1 MKKVLFQLSLFGFL
15 WISAFSCQD
24 SKTYTMATSTES
36 ASYLRVGEEMA
47 KLFELET
54 DVKIKVLSGENMG
67 SDRNIHL
74 LANLEVDFAFAQGD
88 TKIKGSDIENFK
100 GNHHIKTVLPLYP
113 EVLFIIYPDS
123 IEAENL
129 SDLVRGRKVG
139 LGPKDGGTASFMHR
153 LLEHYGISDN
163 EYEAIYSSY
172 EENVVSEQIAI
183 SCALTGFNNQRIYN
197 MLAKGHKIFSLGDP
211 NLAYKGSSVDGFCLI
226 HGPAHPFII
235 PKFTYMKQ
243 PVEPILT
250 IAVDAILYTHE
261 EVDKYVIYHLAEAIF
276 NNKQYLGSKNQLLTQ
291 ITENFDENDLNYPLH
306 EGARMYLERDKPN
319 FFERYGKILGSIL
332 LALVTGIP
340 MAYRTYKQKKK
351 DKIDQFYELALAS
364 EEKVDKANSME
375 ELLEIQQE
383 MNVIRKKAYQLLIDE
398 RLDANPS
405 FRIFTDLI
413 HDVGLRLERKMM
425 DFR

>member
-1 MKKVLFQLSLFGFL
+1 
-15 WISAFSCQD
+15 
-24 SKTYTMATSTES
+24 MATSTES
-36 ASYLRVGEEMA
+36 ASYLRVGEELA

-54 DVKIKVLSGENMG
+54 DVKIDVLSSEHMG
-67 SDRNIHL
+67 SDRNIHML
-74 LANLEVDFAFAQGD
+74 SNLEVDFAFAQGD
-88 TKIKGSDIENFK
+88 TKIKGSDIEDFK

-139 LGPKDGGTASFMHR
+139 FGPKDGGTASFMHR
-153 LLEHYGISDN
+153 LLEHYGIEGN
-163 EYEAIYSSY
+163 EYEAVYSSY
-172 EENVVSEQIAI
+172 EENVVSEHITI
-183 SCALTGFNNQRIYN
+183 SCALTGFNNQRIYK
-197 MLAKGHKIFSLGDP
+197 MLSKGHKIFSLGDP

-243 PVEPILT
+243 PAEPILT

-261 EVDKYVIYHLAEAIF
+261 EVDKYVIYHLTEAIF

-291 ITENFDENDLNYPLH
+291 ITENFDQNNLNYPLH

-319 FFERYGKILGSIL
+319 FIERYSKLLGSIL

-405 FRIFTDLI
+405 FRIFTDLV

-425 DFR
+425 DLVKMPQENARFSEVIFVGNLN